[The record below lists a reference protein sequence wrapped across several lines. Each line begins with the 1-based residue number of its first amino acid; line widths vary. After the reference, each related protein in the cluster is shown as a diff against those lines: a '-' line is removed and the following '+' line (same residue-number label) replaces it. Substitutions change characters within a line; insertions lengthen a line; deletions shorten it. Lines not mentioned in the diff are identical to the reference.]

1 MLPKSNVCD
10 SAFLQFY
17 SSRKRKKT
25 FVGNRAAGKKPL
37 PSIFFGQD
45 EM

>member
-1 MLPKSNVCD
+1 MFVTVHFCSFTAAENV
-10 SAFLQFY
+10 
-17 SSRKRKKT
+17 RKKT